1 MLRGVRGKEIG
12 EEAEL
17 SPRGS
22 PHKGTSL
29 GPFLRGR
36 RNNVTGNT
44 FVSIFLYI
52 AILFTSKFIGESN
65 KFAQ

>member
-29 GPFLRGR
+29 GPFLRGH
-36 RNNVTGNT
+36 RNNVMGNI

-52 AILFTSKFIGESN
+52 AILFTSKIIGESN
-65 KFAQ
+65 TLTQ

>member
-1 MLRGVRGKEIG
+1 MLRGVRGKKIG

-17 SPRGS
+17 SPRGNS
-22 PHKGTSL
+22 HKGTSL

-52 AILFTSKFIGESN
+52 AILFTSKIIGESN
-65 KFAQ
+65 TLTQ